1 MKYFV
6 KWIAL
11 ALCCVMLFSV
21 SACANGNTDG
31 ETESVFETESD
42 GTPESEISEGS
53 ETESASYVESVLPTD
68 AETTTET
75 ETSMVSE
82 KETLTETETKTE
94 METKT
99 ETETETEAP
108 EITEFSEEAEIRDR
122 GDFILVSTADGLRY
136 LARGYGAYVDGAF
149 TFSDTLEIEIQDGVG
164 SDNFNRVT
172 LCYVSS
178 SPMLCTL
185 TYTEAGREKNDSFF
199 LESGRNIFS
208 GLIESYIQ
216 GGSAKDL
223 KRMTLK
229 ALEGESA
236 SFMLYRAACVKR
248 RVYSDENYYL
258 ENERFKVGFRLV
270 WGGGINYIED
280 KSCPVSDLGNLI
292 NIHDA
297 GRLVQQSYYGTAGN
311 EEYTPGVYNGSD
323 WVYNPVQGGDQYWN
337 HSRLIDIIVSEDSVY
352 IKSQPQDWSLDGQIT
367 PSYMENTYT
376 IYPDRIEVYNR
387 FVDFSGWE
395 HRYAH
400 QELPAFYTVSYL
412 DRFSYYNG
420 LSPWTG
426 GEIIEQDNLPFT
438 SGEDAKQCYFKML
451 ESNTETWCAWTNETS
466 GYGIGLYLPN
476 ADMFLAARF
485 ADGHS
490 KDPEHNS
497 CSYVAPVNALKI
509 VSFVPIEYGYMITTG
524 NIDEI
529 REVFGDNRDFAQND
543 YLSSEY
549 SQDLR
554 IDDVDVSYE
563 NMNFATAEHN
573 KYLLPLNGADMKF
586 NCDHNAIELIVN
598 GTDPQINILYSN
610 AGDKLIAED
619 FGKIVIEYMIPET
632 NKSGACT
639 GELFLCVGE
648 TVNAEAGK
656 SVALN
661 YIADGAY
668 HTVEVELSSL
678 EFWSGEINS
687 IRFDFFNSGEVGDKI
702 FIKSI
707 RLEK

>member
-21 SACANGNTDG
+21 SACANRNTGG

-75 ETSMVSE
+75 G
-82 KETLTETETKTE
+82 
-94 METKT
+94 
-99 ETETETEAP
+99 TETETEAP

-136 LARGYGAYVDGAF
+136 LARGYSAYEDGAF
-149 TFSDTLEIEIQDGVG
+149 TFSDTLEIEIQEGVG
-164 SDNFNRVT
+164 SDDFNRVT

-178 SPMLCTL
+178 STMLCTL
-185 TYTEAGREKNDSFF
+185 TYTEAGVEKKDSFF

-216 GGSAKDL
+216 GGSAKEL

-337 HSRLIDIIVSEDSVY
+337 HSRLIDIIVSEDSIYV
-352 IKSQPQDWSLDGQIT
+352 KSQPQDWSLDGQIT

-376 IYPDRIEVYNR
+376 LYSDRIEVYNR

-400 QELPAFYTVSYL
+400 QELPTFYTVSYL

-426 GEIIEQDNLPFT
+426 GDVISHDSLPFCD
-438 SGEDAKQCYFKML
+438 GEDAKQCYFKLL
-451 ESNTETWCAWTNETS
+451 ESNTETWCAWTNERS

-485 ADGHS
+485 EDGHS

-524 NIDEI
+524 NLEEI

-554 IDDVDVSYE
+554 IDDVSVSYE
-563 NMNFATAEHN
+563 NINFATAEHN
-573 KYLLPLNGADMKF
+573 KYLLPLNSADMKF

-619 FGKIVIEYMIPET
+619 FGKIIIE
-632 NKSGACT
+632 
-639 GELFLCVGE
+639 
-648 TVNAEAGK
+648 
-656 SVALN
+656 
-661 YIADGAY
+661 
-668 HTVEVELSSL
+668 
-678 EFWSGEINS
+678 
-687 IRFDFFNSGEVGDKI
+687 
-702 FIKSI
+702 
-707 RLEK
+707 